1 MDPKTPPQPV
11 DTLISGAL
19 LLTLDPQCPVIRDG
33 AVAIRGDRIA
43 AVGRRAEVEAAVQ
56 PRQRV
61 DGPRFL
67 VTPGLIN
74 AHAHITGE
82 PLTRGFVP
90 EDLDFEEGIFRWQVP
105 LYQAQTPAEERL
117 AAQLSALQMLRS
129 GVTCFLEAGTII
141 DLDAVV
147 DGLLES
153 GIRGRVGQWI
163 QDRAYDPA
171 ESQAVLTARAVR
183 MLEEELRRYP
193 AAGGARIAAWPVLI
207 GHSTNTDECWRAAAA
222 LAEAHDVGLSA
233 HMSPEPL
240 DAEWFLAHTGRR
252 PLQHL
257 EALGVLGGRLCLT
270 HLVHIDA
277 AELELLIARGAHVAF
292 CPQAALQG
300 GYGVTTLGRHP
311 EMAAAGVN
319 LMLGSDGGMPDLMR
333 AMPLAAGLF
342 RDARRDA
349 ALVPAQEALLMA
361 TRNGALGLRLND
373 QIGSL
378 ELGKKA
384 DLVLHDLDRP
394 EWQPLL
400 DPVRQ
405 LVWSADG
412 RGVHSVWVDGRRV
425 VENYRCTTLDEEA
438 LYAAARAAAQ
448 AIIARTGLPRR
459 PAWPFA

>member
-1 MDPKTPPQPV
+1 MNPQAAPQPV
-11 DTLISGAL
+11 DTLISGATL
-19 LLTLDPQCPVIRDG
+19 VTLDAELRVIRDG
-33 AVAIRGDRIA
+33 AIAIRGDRIA
-43 AVGRRAEVEAAVQ
+43 MVGKREQLEPLLQ
-56 PRQRV
+56 PRLRI
-61 DGPRFL
+61 DGRRFL
-67 VTPGLIN
+67 VTPGLVN
-74 AHAHITGE
+74 AHVHITGE
-82 PLTRGFVP
+82 PLFRGYVP
-90 EDLDFEEGIFRWQVP
+90 EDLEFEENIFRWQVP

-117 AAQLSALQMLRS
+117 AAQLAALQMLRS

-147 DGLLES
+147 DGLNQS
-153 GIRGRVGQWI
+153 GIRGRVGQWV
-163 QDRAYDPA
+163 QDRAYDAA
-171 ESQAVLTARAVR
+171 ESQAALTARALHT
-183 MLEEELRRYP
+183 LEDELRRYP

-222 LAEAHDVGLSA
+222 LAQAHDVGLSA
-233 HMSPEPL
+233 HMSPAPA

-257 EALGVLGGRLCLT
+257 EALGVLGERLCLT
-270 HLVHIDA
+270 HMVHVDA
-277 AELELLIARGAHVAF
+277 AELELLVRRGVHVAF

-300 GYGVTTLGRHP
+300 GYGVAALGRHP
-311 EMAAAGVN
+311 EMVAAGVN
-319 LMLGSDGGMPDLMR
+319 VMLGTDGGVPDLMR

-342 RDARRDA
+342 RDARRDP

-361 TRNGALGLRLND
+361 IRNGARGLRLQD

-378 ELGKKA
+378 EAGKKA

-394 EWQPLL
+394 EWRPLL

-425 VENYRCTTLDEEA
+425 VDNYRCTTLDEAA
-438 LYAAARAAAQ
+438 LYAAAQAAAD
-448 AIIARTGLPRR
+448 ALTARSGLPRR